1 MLTQKQINERWTV
14 RCDNYNRY
22 VEKEFATD
30 RPEKWLHIIRNHLR
44 VYGKWLEDFKT
55 LHPSRFVIT
64 CISNTKFQWRD

>member
-55 LHPSRFVIT
+55 ESG
-64 CISNTKFQWRD
+64 WRTSKLYIPLAL